1 MMRKPMLRILAV
13 VFFVCFAG
21 CRTTT
26 PVKPETDI
34 KTAETA
40 AVDAARA
47 WLSIVDSQ
55 KYSES
60 WEEASQFFKANV
72 TKQQW
77 VQSIQSVRRPLNKNI
92 SRELRSKKYSANLP
106 GAPKGE
112 YVIIEFGSSFEN
124 RKSAI
129 ETVTV
134 MLDKDG
140 KWRAS
145 GYFMR

>member
-1 MMRKPMLRILAV
+1 MMRKPMIRILTLL
-13 VFFVCFAG
+13 FLYLAG
-21 CRTTT
+21 CMTTA

-40 AVDAARA
+40 AVDAASA
-47 WLSIVDSQ
+47 WLSLVDSQ

-72 TKQQW
+72 KKNQW
-77 VQSIQSVRRPLNKNI
+77 DQTIQTVRRPLGKSI
-92 SRELRSKKYSANLP
+92 SHDLRSKKYSANLP

-112 YVIIEFGSSFEN
+112 YVLIEFGSSFEN
-124 RKSAI
+124 RKSVI

-145 GYFMR
+145 GYFVR